1 MSLKNK
7 FHLLSSFILFASPL
21 FAEQIPFIYT
31 NGGPTKMNLSSC
43 VSLAKKEMRLGNF
56 TRDLG
61 VLYDSNNEHSATIFS
76 SHSYKP
82 VSITYRCMTDI
93 NTWTY
98 GIGSLDNKE
107 AWDSYV
113 YFYGVVERLIDQ

>member
-1 MSLKNK
+1 MALKIK
-7 FHLLSSFILFASPL
+7 FHLLSFFTLFGSPL
-21 FAEQIPFIYT
+21 FAEQIPIIYT
-31 NGGPTKMNLSSC
+31 NGGTTQMNLSSC
-43 VSLAKKEMRLGNF
+43 VSLAKKEMGLGNF
-56 TRDLG
+56 TRDLQ
-61 VLYDSNNEHSATIFS
+61 VVYDSDNSHSATIFS

-113 YFYGVVERLIDQ
+113 YFYGVVKGLMD

>member
-1 MSLKNK
+1 MALKIK
-7 FHLLSSFILFASPL
+7 FHLLSFFTLLGSPL
-21 FAEQIPFIYT
+21 FAEQIPIIYT
-31 NGGPTKMNLSSC
+31 NGGTTQMNLSSC
-43 VSLAKKEMRLGNF
+43 VSLAKKEMGLGNF
-56 TRDLG
+56 TRDLQ
-61 VLYDSNNEHSATIFS
+61 VVYDSDNSHSATIFS

-113 YFYGVVERLIDQ
+113 YFYGVVKGLMD

>member
-1 MSLKNK
+1 MALKIK
-7 FHLLSSFILFASPL
+7 FHLLSFFTLFGSPL
-21 FAEQIPFIYT
+21 FAEQIPIIYT
-31 NGGPTKMNLSSC
+31 NGGPTEMNLSSC

-56 TRDLG
+56 TRDLE
-61 VLYDSNNEHSATIFS
+61 VLYDSDNSHSATIFS

-107 AWDSYV
+107 AWESYE
-113 YFYGVVERLIDQ
+113 YFYRVVQRLIDQ

>member
-1 MSLKNK
+1 MALKIK
-7 FHLLSSFILFASPL
+7 FHLLSFFTLFGSPL
-21 FAEQIPFIYT
+21 FAEQIPIIYT
-31 NGGPTKMNLSSC
+31 NGGTTQMNLSSC
-43 VSLAKKEMRLGNF
+43 VSLAKKEMGLGNF
-56 TRDLG
+56 TRDLQ
-61 VLYDSNNEHSATIFS
+61 VVYDSDNSHSATIFS

-113 YFYGVVERLIDQ
+113 YFYGVVKVLMD

>member
-1 MSLKNK
+1 MALKIK
-7 FHLLSSFILFASPL
+7 FHFLSFLTFFGSPL
-21 FAEQIPFIYT
+21 FAEQIPYIYT
-31 NGGPTKMNLSSC
+31 NGGPTEMNLGSC

-56 TRDLG
+56 TRDLE
-61 VLYDSNNEHSATIFS
+61 VLYDSDNSHSATIFS

-98 GIGSLDNKE
+98 GIGSLDNRE
-107 AWDSYV
+107 AWDSYA
-113 YFYGVVERLIDQ
+113 YFYRVVEGLLD

>member
-1 MSLKNK
+1 MALKNK
-7 FHLLSSFILFASPL
+7 FYLMSFFFLFGGALS
-21 FAEQIPFIYT
+21 AEQIPYIYT
-31 NGGPTKMNLSSC
+31 NGGPTEMNLSSC

-56 TRDLG
+56 TRNLE
-61 VLYDSNNEHSATIFS
+61 VLYDSDNSHSATIFS

-98 GIGSLDNKE
+98 GVGSLDNKE

-113 YFYGVVERLIDQ
+113 YFHGVVETLID